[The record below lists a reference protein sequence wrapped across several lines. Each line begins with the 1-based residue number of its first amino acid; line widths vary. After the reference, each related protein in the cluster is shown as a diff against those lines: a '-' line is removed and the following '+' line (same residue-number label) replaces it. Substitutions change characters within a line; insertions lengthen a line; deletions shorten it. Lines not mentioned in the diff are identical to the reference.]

1 MVIDVVAGRPARSS
15 EDRLAVVEAA
25 AVSETA
31 VRTMVDDRRMV
42 VVVVE
47 DTEAVAAG
55 PAMAPAAG
63 EQERPMAAATVMELE
78 ERHRPGTHGSIKLE
92 RSRSI
97 VSEWV

>member
-42 VVVVE
+42 VVE

-63 EQERPMAAATVMELE
+63 EEQERPMAAATVMELE

>member
-42 VVVVE
+42 VVVE

-63 EQERPMAAATVMELE
+63 EEQERPMAAATVMELE

-92 RSRSI
+92 RSKR
-97 VSEWV
+97 VSE

>member
-15 EDRLAVVEAA
+15 EDRSAVVEAA
-25 AVSETA
+25 AVSEIA

-42 VVVVE
+42 VVVE
-47 DTEAVAAG
+47 DTEAVVAG

-92 RSRSI
+92 RSRSR